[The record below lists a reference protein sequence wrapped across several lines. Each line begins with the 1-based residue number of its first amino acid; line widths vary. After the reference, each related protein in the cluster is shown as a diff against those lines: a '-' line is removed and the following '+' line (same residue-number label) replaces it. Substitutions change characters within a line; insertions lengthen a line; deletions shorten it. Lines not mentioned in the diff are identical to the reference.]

1 MYTTVPGNILT
12 SEKKSLH
19 IIEIKRG
26 DKPVS
31 AELDGLGDDV
41 SDVGSLMKMT
51 LLLGWTAWA
60 VRGIS

>member
-41 SDVGSLMKMT
+41 SDVGDNIGDGGRKN
-51 LLLGWTAWA
+51 
-60 VRGIS
+60 